1 MAVTF
6 DNNIIRITAGAAQSI
21 VTGDISAGGMDQ
33 LRVRKLRWV
42 VASATAGDNCQIFD
56 DAAGDIIW
64 ESVATATAPFQD
76 ESDFDNGFDLR
87 ANDLTGLT
95 ATVDSGVLY
104 IYLGGHAASV

>member
-21 VTGDISAGGMDQ
+21 VTGNLAAGGMDQ

-42 VASATAGDNCQIFD
+42 SPGAGAGDNCQIFD

-64 ESVATATAPFQD
+64 ESVADAANFVD
-76 ESDFDNGFDLR
+76 DSDFDNGFDLR